1 MALLGIGRDWGRLI
15 DTFTRKWGNFGG
27 LPTGN
32 VFGLCACVNGHT
44 DRMKSVC
51 VFCGSSPGSRP
62 EYTAAA
68 RAMGQA
74 LARRGL
80 TLVYGGASR
89 GLMGV
94 LADTVLELAGT
105 VIGVM
110 PRGLAR
116 AEIVHAGLTE
126 LVLVDSM
133 YERKRLMFER
143 SDAFVTL
150 PGGFGTL
157 DELAEALTM
166 SQLGLHAKPC
176 GLLDVAGFFD
186 PLIAYFDRAV
196 AERFLRPEHRALITV
211 GDDADRLLDALEAAP
226 PATMEKWI

>member
-1 MALLGIGRDWGRLI
+1 VD
-15 DTFTRKWGNFGG
+15 
-27 LPTGN
+27 
-32 VFGLCACVNGHT
+32 
-44 DRMKSVC
+44 SVC
-51 VFCGSSPGSRP
+51 VFCGSSPGGRE
-62 EYTAAA
+62 EYATVA

-94 LADTVLELAGT
+94 LADTVLGMGGR

-110 PRGLAR
+110 PRPLAR
-116 AEIVHAGLTE
+116 AEIVHAGLSE
-126 LVLVDSM
+126 LLIVDSM

-157 DELAEALTM
+157 DELAEVLTM

-176 GLLDVAGFFD
+176 GLLNVAGFFD
-186 PLIAYFDRAV
+186 PLIAFLDRAV
-196 AERFLRPEHRALITV
+196 AERFVRPEHRALVTV
-211 GDDADRLLDALEAAP
+211 GDDPDALLDTLAAAP
-226 PATMEKWI
+226 SSAVEKWL

>member
-15 DTFTRKWGNFGG
+15 DTFTRKRGNFGG
-27 LPTGN
+27 LPTGK
-32 VFGLCACVNGHT
+32 VFGLCACVNGDT
-44 DRMKSVC
+44 GRVESVC

-62 EYTAAA
+62 EYSAAA
-68 RAMGQA
+68 QAMGQA

-94 LADTVLELAGT
+94 LADTVLGLGGT
-105 VIGVM
+105 VIGVI
-110 PRGLAR
+110 PRPLVR
-116 AEIVHAGLTE
+116 AEIAHAGLNE
-126 LVLVDSM
+126 LVIVDSM

-157 DELAEALTM
+157 DELAEVLTM

-196 AERFLRPEHRALITV
+196 AERFVRPEHRALITV
-211 GDDADRLLDALEAAP
+211 DEDPDRLLDTLAAAP
-226 PATMEKWI
+226 SVTIEKWL